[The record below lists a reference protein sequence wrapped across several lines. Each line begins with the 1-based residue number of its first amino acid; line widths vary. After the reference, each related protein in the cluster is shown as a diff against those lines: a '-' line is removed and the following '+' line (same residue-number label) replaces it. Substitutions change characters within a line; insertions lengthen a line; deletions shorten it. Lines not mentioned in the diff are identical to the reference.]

1 MTNSTFRPI
10 QFGRIKVSKIGRLPF
25 GQIKIRPKGPQRTKL
40 INCGKQAASLIMMGE
55 ASEPLL
61 KLELERAS
69 EFLSLEPLP
78 GHLII
83 LA

>member
-1 MTNSTFRPI
+1 
-10 QFGRIKVSKIGRLPF
+10 
-25 GQIKIRPKGPQRTKL
+25 
-40 INCGKQAASLIMMGE
+40 MMGE

-78 GHLII
+78 DHFNNFSIVCLLLLRRNLGLSDRLSAKSKTTMMTSAK
-83 LA
+83 LARF

>member
-1 MTNSTFRPI
+1 
-10 QFGRIKVSKIGRLPF
+10 
-25 GQIKIRPKGPQRTKL
+25 
-40 INCGKQAASLIMMGE
+40 MMGE

-83 LA
+83 LALCATFAKMKFRFIWKVECEEQDQ